1 MGVGIEGHP
10 PDTAHELE
18 ERRVAG
24 HVGPQ
29 HEEVG
34 EEADQALD
42 FGPRAVRDRS
52 PHRDVVLSAVA
63 PEQGGER
70 GQQRHERRDALPLAQ
85 GPDAV
90 DETGG
95 EHPDLP
101 GAVEALHRW
110 TRPVRG
116 KLQRGEPL
124 QLPPPVGKMPLE
136 PRSLQPLPLP
146 RGVVRVLD
154 RELREGGRPALAER
168 LVQGPQLPS
177 EHLHRPTVG
186 DDVVRAQHEAMVVL
200 AEPQQ
205 APADEGP
212 LGKAE
217 RTLGLDDGQPLDLG
231 GLLGRRESAEVQHF
245 ERARPGRDEAQFRLA
260 PDLYEADPQGF
271 VAAQDLVEAPREGR
285 DSKRP
290 REAQSGEHVVS
301 RAVGLQLVQEPQA
314 PLGKGERDLL
324 RVGPARD
331 RFTGR
336 SLDPPLPEQ
345 PREEGALLRRQTRR
359 GFLLAAHRA

>member
-1 MGVGIEGHP
+1 M
-10 PDTAHELE
+10 
-18 ERRVAG
+18 RRWSSS
-24 HVGPQ
+24 PS
-29 HEEVG
+29 
-34 EEADQALD
+34 
-42 FGPRAVRDRS
+42 RS
-52 PHRDVVLSAVA
+52 R
-63 PEQGGER
+63 
-70 GQQRHERRDALPLAQ
+70 
-85 GPDAV
+85 
-90 DETGG
+90 
-95 EHPDLP
+95 
-101 GAVEALHRW
+101 
-110 TRPVRG
+110 
-116 KLQRGEPL
+116 
-124 QLPPPVGKMPLE
+124 
-136 PRSLQPLPLP
+136 
-146 RGVVRVLD
+146 
-154 RELREGGRPALAER
+154 
-168 LVQGPQLPS
+168 
-177 EHLHRPTVG
+177 
-186 DDVVRAQHEAMVVL
+186 
-200 AEPQQ
+200 
-205 APADEGP
+205 